1 MRSVHRSNHAV
12 SRAPRAWTGPVRRGT
27 GLAVAAFFAAAATA
41 AQPVVAGPFDG
52 RAAIGGEALVAAIPA
67 QNRGPPARTEALNAA
82 HVRAAGSGVLDDP
95 MFSYD
100 LAPPRHS
107 DRWGC

>member
-52 RAAIGGEALVAAIPA
+52 RAAIGGAELGAA
-67 QNRGPPARTEALNAA
+67 AA
-82 HVRAAGSGVLDDP
+82 DAGRILHMRDGRIVDGGHD
-95 MFSYD
+95 
-100 LAPPRHS
+100 
-107 DRWGC
+107 